1 MLSQS
6 QLQGDGGKSL
16 NKSAEEN
23 VQKGPPAIAFRYLGK
38 RR

>member
-1 MLSQS
+1 MVAI
-6 QLQGDGGKSL
+6 KSL

-38 RR
+38 EDDYIEIPW